1 MKTRIAL
8 VLAVA
13 LAFGAYLSRPYWRKA
28 AGPRPGD
35 ATVARQLAPEFSLT
49 DLSGKTLDLAAF
61 RGKVVLLDFW
71 ATWCAPCR
79 TEIPHFVDLQ
89 NRYRDRGL
97 QVIGISLDDDPAA
110 VREFYQQLG
119 MNYPVAIGD
128 AALAERYGGI
138 LGLPV
143 ALVIGCDGRIYS
155 HHAGETD
162 VSVFEREIQPLL
174 ASPSCRAT
182 ARPAR

>member
-1 MKTRIAL
+1 VVKTRIAL
-8 VLAVA
+8 ILAVA
-13 LAFGAYLSRPYWRKA
+13 LALGAYFSRPYWRKE

-35 ATVARQLAPEFSLT
+35 AAVARQLAPEFSLT
-49 DLSGKTLDLAAF
+49 DLSGRTLNLASY
-61 RGKVVLLDFW
+61 RGRVVLLDFW

-79 TEIPHFVDLQ
+79 TEIPHFIDLQ

-97 QVIGISLDDDPAA
+97 EVIGISLDDDPAA
-110 VREFYQQLG
+110 VRGFYQQLE

-155 HHAGETD
+155 RHAGETD
-162 VSVFEREIQPLL
+162 VSVFEREVVPLL
-174 ASPSCRAT
+174 ASPSCKT
-182 ARPAR
+182 TEAR